1 MGDSRVTIQD
11 VIRERV
17 YNTSDENED
26 VCACRGRGWHVSD
39 WDTWE
44 PCPCHPR
51 LAGRLGYCRGRDDPR
66 SGLANGTRD
75 RVCLQ

>member
-1 MGDSRVTIQD
+1 MGDSRATIQD

-44 PCPCHPR
+44 PCPCHPGRPHPEIVEAR
-51 LAGRLGYCRGRDDPR
+51 LDWEGE
-66 SGLANGTRD
+66 TT
-75 RVCLQ
+75 